1 MPKATFEM
9 LDGDEIEI
17 DSDDVVHMSAG
28 EEEETTVIELENGEE
43 VSVVATQI
51 EVAAELGLN
60 PLDYIDPE
68 DDDESLE
75 ALVEDDSD
83 ELDES

>member
-1 MPKATFEM
+1 
-9 LDGDEIEI
+9 
-17 DSDDVVHMSAG
+17 
-28 EEEETTVIELENGEE
+28 
-43 VSVVATQI
+43 
-51 EVAAELGLN
+51 VAAELGLN

-83 ELDES
+83 EIDES